1 MDVFCVVIYIRVNQ
15 NYSLASKFQISAANW
30 TWNFTLTLTYL
41 IAVWVT
47 KSAIFYDRHL
57 RGTHINGLA
66 KCQIQYYCKTN
77 LLNSFSSQ
85 VCIRLPSSLFYD
97 EPHNNTLDS
106 SGETLNLRK
115 QYQFKKKV
123 ATVVKSSFSYFA
135 NSNKSNLFCSID
147 RTHLLVIWL
156 HGWWQNTW
164 QIISLFAYGN
174 PITSHHRKVEQTIHS
189 RIYAN

>member
-1 MDVFCVVIYIRVNQ
+1 MDVFCVVIYIRVHQ

-147 RTHLLVIWL
+147 QTHLSVNMATWMMTKYLTNYFIIRIWKSN
-156 HGWWQNTW
+156 H
-164 QIISLFAYGN
+164 
-174 PITSHHRKVEQTIHS
+174 ITSPKGW
-189 RIYAN
+189 ANHP